1 MRPIKL
7 NTNEKIQD
15 YISDALL
22 IAFGFAEIDDDE
34 CRELENIDKVYI
46 KNPHKYTVEQCEKDI
61 AALFNSSIDK
71 CSNSKMVIEDMFASA
86 FDEDD
91 EANGY
96 ADFNKKNSHKNNR
109 QQTVIDVLKANSSMM
124 TLDEKVN
131 QLNVLLSNVFPP
143 VKGDKVTF
151 IGSTFTR
158 YGEPESYLNH
168 CIALDTCD
176 ALPDIGKTK
185 QQIDSYKTEKEVL
198 LAWTKL
204 IQKEN
209 PDIIIGYNIFGFDY
223 KFMFMRAQETGC
235 AEDFLT
241 GLSRNRGEMCGNR
254 DKDTN
259 KLCIEETSI
268 VIASGQHDLS
278 YVKMPGR
285 LQIDLYN
292 YFRRSVN
299 LDSYKLDYVS
309 GYFIGDGV
317 KKIEQLS
324 ADNFRIY
331 SKNLAGLKAGDYIN
345 FEEIDHL

>member
-1 MRPIKL
+1 M
-7 NTNEKIQD
+7 
-15 YISDALL
+15 
-22 IAFGFAEIDDDE
+22 
-34 CRELENIDKVYI
+34 
-46 KNPHKYTVEQCEKDI
+46 
-61 AALFNSSIDK
+61 
-71 CSNSKMVIEDMFASA
+71 
-86 FDEDD
+86 
-91 EANGY
+91 
-96 ADFNKKNSHKNNR
+96 
-109 QQTVIDVLKANSSMM
+109 IDVLKATSAMM

-131 QLNVLLSNVFPP
+131 QLNVLLSNVFPQ

-176 ALPDIGKTK
+176 ALPDLGKTK

-241 GLSRNRGEMCGNR
+241 GLSRNRGEMCGTFSN
-254 DKDTN
+254 DNENGKKN
-259 KLCIEETSI
+259 Y
-268 VIASGQHDLS
+268 ASRRPASWSPAVSTICRMSRCRAAPNWPVQLFSAIGQLE
-278 YVKMPGR
+278 
-285 LQIDLYN
+285 
-292 YFRRSVN
+292 
-299 LDSYKLDYVS
+299 SYKLDYVS

-324 ADNFRIY
+324 ANNFRIY

-345 FEEIDHL
+345 FEEIDHTVNKYNEGEKFQVKALGKADDGSNYFDLCG

>member
-1 MRPIKL
+1 ML
-7 NTNEKIQD
+7 L
-15 YISDALL
+15 SDA
-22 IAFGFAEIDDDE
+22 
-34 CRELENIDKVYI
+34 
-46 KNPHKYTVEQCEKDI
+46 
-61 AALFNSSIDK
+61 
-71 CSNSKMVIEDMFASA
+71 
-86 FDEDD
+86 
-91 EANGY
+91 
-96 ADFNKKNSHKNNR
+96 
-109 QQTVIDVLKANSSMM
+109 
-124 TLDEKVN
+124 
-131 QLNVLLSNVFPP
+131 FPA

-158 YGEPESYLNH
+158 YGESEAYLNH

-176 ALPDIGKTK
+176 ALPDLGKTK

-204 IQKEN
+204 IHKEN

-254 DKDTN
+254 DKETN

-299 LDSYKLDYVS
+299 LESYKLDYV
-309 GYFIGDGV
+309 FGV
-317 KKIEQLS
+317 LYWRWRQEDRAAFS
-324 ADNFRIY
+324 R
-331 SKNLAGLKAGDYIN
+331 
-345 FEEIDHL
+345 